1 MRIAMGR
8 RKWAL
13 ARVFLLALL
22 LSGAFAISRHADAA
36 RRLVFD
42 AEFIWNDQASQERGR
57 ELLLV
62 QEVMRQVGDNYLLA
76 LDPVRLAVG
85 AIEGMSRTAG
95 DMQIAAE
102 RQADSVRL
110 QVGDASILL
119 QFARDEKTNR
129 ESLGAAYQFMRRH
142 APAVPPKELTY
153 GAIDG
158 ILSQLDSHSSFMPPE
173 VFRET
178 RLETQGTFGG
188 VGIQIAVKGR
198 QLTIL
203 APIAGTPAERAG
215 LQPGDRIVKIE
226 GRLTQEMTL
235 TEAVNRLRGPPGKMV
250 TLTILREETS
260 GPFSVTLTREVI
272 ALKPIKLV
280 ELEHA
285 IAYVRILSFSE
296 QSGRDLQRAVQG
308 LAEKRLQGLILD
320 LRGNRGGLFNE
331 SVRAA
336 ELFLGA
342 GLPIVSTTSRH
353 KHQAAQYRT
362 GESGSLLSVPMI
374 VLVDGASASASEI
387 VAGALQDQ
395 KRALIVGSKT
405 YGKGSVQTIIPLSDG
420 SALRLTTAKYLTPHG
435 RSIDGA
441 GIAPDL
447 VFQPPQERSSAKPAG
462 QESAQGK
469 KRDRSRVIRERQRK
483 IADEEDDPSVV
494 IGRADSIDLQ
504 NDQPLGLAWRALQ
517 GARGSDV
524 DRLLST
530 AKALHPVQR
539 GVALDSP
546 VSSVTPQ

>member
-1 MRIAMGR
+1 MFR
-8 RKWAL
+8 RAGHFFAL
-13 ARVFLLALL
+13 SLFLLLL
-22 LSGAFAISRHADAA
+22 TGAAAISRAADAT
-36 RRLVFD
+36 RLIGFLSG
-42 AEFIWNDQASQERGR
+42 FNGQGQATQERER

-76 LDPVRLAVG
+76 LDPVRLAIG

-95 DMQIAAE
+95 DKQIVAE

-110 QVGDASILL
+110 QAGDASMLL
-119 QFARDEKTNR
+119 SLARDEKTNR
-129 ESLGAAYQFMRRH
+129 ESLGAAYQFIHKH

-173 VFRET
+173 VFREM
-178 RLETQGTFGG
+178 RLETQGNFGG
-188 VGIQIAVKGR
+188 VGIQIAVKDR
-198 QLTIL
+198 QLTIVV
-203 APIAGTPAERAG
+203 PIAGTPADRAG

-226 GRLTQEMTL
+226 GKLTQEMTL
-235 TEAVNRLRGPPGKMV
+235 MDAVNRLRGPPGKNV
-250 TLTILREETS
+250 TLTLLRAESS
-260 GPFSVTLTREVI
+260 GPFSVTLTREMI
-272 ALKPIKLV
+272 ALKPVKLI

-285 IAYVRILSFSE
+285 IGYIRVLSFSE
-296 QSGRDLQRAVQG
+296 QSGRDLQQVVHY
-308 LAEKRLQGLILD
+308 LAEKGAQGLILD

-353 KHQAAQYRT
+353 KHQAAQHRT
-362 GESGSLLSVPMI
+362 GEPGALLRVPMI

-387 VAGALQDQ
+387 VAGALQDL

-420 SALRLTTAKYLTPHG
+420 SGLRLTTATYLTPHG

-447 VFQPPQERSSAKPAG
+447 VVQAQEEKSSAALAS
-462 QESAQGK
+462 QEPTQGK
-469 KRDRSRVIRERQRK
+469 KRDRSRVIRERHRK

-494 IGRADSIDLQ
+494 IGRADVVDLQ
-504 NDQPLGLAWRALQ
+504 KDQPLGLAWRALQ
-517 GARGSDV
+517 ATQGPDV
-524 DRLLST
+524 EKLLRT
-530 AKALHPVQR
+530 AKAQLPAQR
-539 GVALDSP
+539 GAELDMPAGSRLP
-546 VSSVTPQ
+546 R